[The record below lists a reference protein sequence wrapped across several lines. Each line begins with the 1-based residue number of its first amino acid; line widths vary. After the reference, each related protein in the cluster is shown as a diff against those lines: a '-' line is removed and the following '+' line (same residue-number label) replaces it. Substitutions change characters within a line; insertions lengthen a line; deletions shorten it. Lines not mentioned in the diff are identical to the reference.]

1 MAQGDVTRIASNI
14 GALNA
19 LNSLVNINKQLALH
33 QGRISTGKRINSAAD
48 DPAGLTI
55 ATKMLARSE
64 GLKTALSNISDA
76 SNLLSVAESGLSKM
90 NDILIQMRSKA
101 QQASSETL
109 GGTERIAIQTQLSSY
124 AEQIDNIVNETKWNG
139 ETLLT
144 GTVTKQFQTGAESG
158 DVTRWALAQ
167 NHAPGVGGLGLSV
180 STANVLTTGIAIKG
194 DTFGDSAGFPAPD
207 GVAAFTGQSE
217 LKTGSYTLTNLA
229 MASSNTVGSSS
240 FVSGAA
246 VMTGIT
252 GTALTTGT
260 MATQAELKSG
270 VYNIDFSDFDSVGG
284 TIDFAVTDSSGN
296 QLYSIDNFEIPA
308 GGKLELNTVADG
320 SGLNLGI
327 SLNIDTSVMTTGD
340 SGAVTV
346 EYIASNHI
354 KYNLKDGSGTV
365 QSVDQ
370 DGVAGGTTGLVGYA
384 NMNAGLKTGRG
395 IEIVAAD
402 LAGIS
407 GSALG
412 DYLTFDYTKKGN
424 YEVNVTT
431 VAKAQDYM
439 HKVDLAIDTVNES
452 MNSLGSLMARLQ
464 FKEDQ
469 VSTAQVNVEASY
481 SRIMNANM
489 AEEQVNAS
497 KYTILQ
503 QTATAMLAQANT
515 APQNL
520 LTLFR

>member
-90 NDILIQMRSKA
+90 NDILVMMRSKA

-109 GGTERIAIQTQLSSY
+109 GGTERTAIQTQLESY
-124 AEQIDNIVNETKWNG
+124 AEQIGNIVSETKWNG
-139 ETLLT
+139 DTLLD
-144 GTVTKQFQTGAESG
+144 GTASKQFQTGAEYTDTTTWTLATSHRPNSLAMG
-158 DVTRWALAQ
+158 ISENNTSVALAKIS
-167 NHAPGVGGLGLSV
+167 NTGTSFGAIAPSADSVFTGL
-180 STANVLTTGIAIKG
+180 AEATTG
-194 DTFGDSAGFPAPD
+194 
-207 GVAAFTGQSE
+207 Q
-217 LKTGSYTLTNLA
+217 YTLTNLG
-229 MASSNTVGSSS
+229 MATSSTAGKSSLVTGSSFLAGIS
-240 FVSGAA
+240 SLNTLAEDMTAVTANQITSGIYT
-246 VMTGIT
+246 VTLST
-252 GTALTTGT
+252 
-260 MATQAELKSG
+260 
-270 VYNIDFSDFDSVGG
+270 VDGG
-284 TIDFAVTDSSGN
+284 TNKTTDWSLTDSTGN
-296 QLYSIDNFEIPA
+296 I
-308 GGKLELNTVADG
+308 VA
-320 SGLNLGI
+320 SA
-327 SLNIDTSVMTTGD
+327 SGD
-340 SGAVTV
+340 SIAGSTLDLKDAAGKYLGLSFNINSNLQSGGSMKV
-346 EYIASNHI
+346 EYIAANHI
-354 KYNLKDGSGTV
+354 KYNLKDGSGTI
-365 QSVDQ
+365 QNVDQ
-370 DGVAGGTTGLVGYA
+370 DGVSGGVISTVGYA
-384 NMNAGLKTGRG
+384 AVGANSLHTGTNIKTSVGSIASSAVGDTLKFTYKQ
-395 IEIVAAD
+395 V
-402 LAGIS
+402 
-407 GSALG
+407 G
-412 DYLTFDYTKKGN
+412 DYVVD
-424 YEVNVTT
+424 VST
-431 VAKAQDYM
+431 VAKASAYM
-439 HKVDLAIDTVNES
+439 NTVDLAMNKVNES
-452 MNSLGSLMARLQ
+452 MTSLGSLMARLQ